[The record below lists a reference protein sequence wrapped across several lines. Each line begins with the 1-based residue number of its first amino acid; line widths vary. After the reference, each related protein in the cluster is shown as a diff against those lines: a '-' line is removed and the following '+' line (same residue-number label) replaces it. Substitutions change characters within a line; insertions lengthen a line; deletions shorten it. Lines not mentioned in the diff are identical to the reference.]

1 MPPVSITSVWPPAM
15 IASGAA
21 NRIVFEAQSG
31 VTVPGRT
38 SSTPMTKTASN
49 RISA

>member
-1 MPPVSITSVWPPAM
+1 MPPVSITIVCPPPM

-21 NRIVFEAQSG
+21 NRMVFEAQSG
-31 VTVPGRT
+31 VTVPGLT
-38 SSTPMTKTASN
+38 SSTPRTKTASN